1 MSLRPAIEC
10 ITDYKN
16 SWVHGERTVE
26 RKIGNTPGDRR
37 MPTLSQ
43 TMRGELIAGRFKKV
57 WNE

>member
-10 ITDYKN
+10 IADNKN